1 MAYRQLQ
8 DRVNT
13 SRSDGAVCYKRDDF
27 ANDINYTNIF
37 TDFVCLGE
45 PTIPWWLRFGGAAF
59 SSSSI
64 RWKIWQIIYFVGVWG
79 LGILILIYVMTTEN
93 PDVFAVFV
101 VIKDEPSELLRNAQ
115 KVVTTIFCVSHLWIH
130 IWVLRTR
137 WQMPSLIPPNVP
149 HRWNKAVVIY
159 VMILVG
165 VMLSGNLVNPGNWS
179 ITVNVTV
186 WGLCGAIFVWYPF
199 MLPFAMFISECQT
212 HKIRFKSFWE
222 KVMERKWESRIELSK
237 AEIKDITAH
246 YFSLAR
252 SVSVVNST
260 FQLVLPLQLVNLFLA
275 LFTNITQ
282 TVVTSNMAEDD
293 FGTDFMTI
301 SIVLIML
308 FQLAI
313 PLFYATSCNKAGDRM
328 LRAIAHYPELAVLLG
343 QAGQWT
349 PYIRLCGAIN
359 GFVITSKSLLYAIPL
374 LVYYIYSVL
383 KVVGPNLFDSH
394 QYAP

>member
-8 DRVNT
+8 GRVAT
-13 SRSDGAVCYKRDDF
+13 SWSDGAIYCKRDDF
-27 ANDINYTNIF
+27 ANDINNSDIF
-37 TDFVCLGE
+37 TDFVSLGE
-45 PTIPWWLRFGGAAF
+45 PVIPWWLRLGGAAF

-64 RWKIWQIIYFVGVWG
+64 RWKIWQIIYVFGVWG
-79 LGILILIYVMTTEN
+79 MGIVILIYVMTTKN

-101 VIKDEPSELLRNAQ
+101 VIKNEPSELLRNAQ
-115 KVVTTIFCVSHLWIH
+115 KVVTTIFCTSHLWIH

-137 WQMPSLIPPNVP
+137 WQMPRLFPPNIP
-149 HRWNKAVVIY
+149 RKWNKAVKIY
-159 VMILVG
+159 LMILVG
-165 VMLSGNLVNPGNWS
+165 VLLSGNLVNPGNWTN
-179 ITVNVTV
+179 TVNVIV
-186 WGLCGAIFVWYPF
+186 WGLGGAIFVWYPF
-199 MLPFAMFISECQT
+199 ILPFAMFISECQT

-222 KVMERKWESRIELSK
+222 RVILRKEESSIELTK

-252 SVSVVNST
+252 SVSAVNST

-282 TVVTSNMAEDD
+282 TVVTSTMVEDN
-293 FGTDFMTI
+293 FGTDFMTT
-301 SIVLIML
+301 SIVLLML
-308 FQLAI
+308 FQVAM
-313 PLFYATSCNKAGDRM
+313 PLFHAALCNKAGDRM
-328 LRAIAHYPELAVLLG
+328 LRAIALYPELAVLLG

-374 LVYYIYSVL
+374 LVYYLYSVL
-383 KVVGPNLFDSH
+383 KVVGPKLFDV
-394 QYAP
+394 QQDAP